1 MHDHA
6 RLNIGED
13 VIETSRKLGLENKQ
27 LLEEAGVKAFNV
39 MGAIGSGKTSLIE
52 MAIIHLKDDY
62 RIAAIAGD
70 VIAEFDSGRFRKL
83 GIPVI
88 PTNTGKECH
97 LDAHLVKHAME
108 HLRLHEI
115 DLLFIENVG
124 NLICPTDF
132 YLGEHKRVIVVS
144 VSEGEE
150 IVAKH
155 PAIFKAADCAII
167 NKVDIAQFVNVD
179 PDKMVN
185 DALVNVPL
193 VFKTSVRTNAGIEKW
208 IEFIRNEMRCC

>member
-1 MHDHA
+1 MHDIA
-6 RLNIGED
+6 TLSIGED
-13 VIETSRKLGLENKQ
+13 VLETSRKIGLENRR
-27 LLEEAGVKAFNV
+27 LLEEAGVRAFNI

-52 MAIIHLKDDY
+52 TAIIHLKDGY
-62 RIAAIAGD
+62 KIAAIAGD
-70 VIAEFDSGRFRKL
+70 VIAEFDSSRFRRL
-83 GIPVI
+83 GIPVV

-108 HLRLHEI
+108 HLRLNEI

-124 NLICPTDF
+124 NLICPSDF

-185 DALVNVPL
+185 DALMNVPL
-193 VFKTSVRTNAGIEKW
+193 VFKTSVRINLGIEKW
-208 IEFIRNEMRCC
+208 IAFIRNEMKSG